1 MNEDTVA
8 GNWKQLSGKIK
19 QRWGKLTDDDLMQ
32 AEGNVRHLH
41 GKLQEY
47 YGLAKDK
54 IEEGLKELGYQAHV
68 VVDPSLAEPRST
80 GPK

>member
-19 QRWGKLTDDDLMQ
+19 QKWGKLTDDDLMQ
-32 AEGNVRHLH
+32 AEGNMHHLH

-54 IEEGLKELGYQAHV
+54 VEEGLKELGYQAQV
-68 VVDPSLAEPRST
+68 VVDRSPAEPRSPS
-80 GPK
+80 PK